1 MSIGSVL
8 VGIALGLV
16 VAAYL
21 ARPFR
26 AARAGADLD
35 RTIEG
40 WVAQVRAEGL
50 EPEVSDGPGGPSTP
64 SSRYEEDRVTY
75 CTQCGRRAGPG
86 DRFCAGCGTR
96 LEPGSR

>member
-8 VGIALGLV
+8 VGIALVLI

-26 AARAGADLD
+26 RVEADPDRA
-35 RTIEG
+35 IEV
-40 WVAQVRAEGL
+40 WVAQVRAER
-50 EPEVSDGPGGPSTP
+50 ETESVM
-64 SSRYEEDRVTY
+64 VNY
-75 CTQCGRRAGPG
+75 CPQCGRRLGPN

-96 LEPGSR
+96 LQGGAE